1 MSAAKRISRVDGLAG
16 PRAEAWREVLVA
28 GDGVRES
35 ADRVQDAHLRLLL
48 SETLMASWNL
58 RREIAAHR
66 KAQVAY
72 EDAMN
77 GLEEIERLGS
87 RA

>member
-1 MSAAKRISRVDGLAG
+1 
-16 PRAEAWREVLVA
+16 
-28 GDGVRES
+28 
-35 ADRVQDAHLRLLL
+35 
-48 SETLMASWNL
+48 MASWNL